1 MVVFSEVLKKLK
13 AADEYPYFIRHING
27 DTHDNRAENLAWVTL
42 KNAFKN
48 MSTWKVDWVI
58 YLNERLFLPFFLTLG
73 AAGGEPDVSSSW
85 LVVRVSRVP
94 LPESLSIGYECSD
107 ISPCVLQT
115 SVAWI
120 CIEPFINYILQSAE
134 SDNLPNR

>member
-58 YLNERLFLPFFLTLG
+58 YLNEEEIRKVKELFTRPSESGPASPSFYNVLC
-73 AAGGEPDVSSSW
+73 PDK
-85 LVVRVSRVP
+85 
-94 LPESLSIGYECSD
+94 
-107 ISPCVLQT
+107 
-115 SVAWI
+115 
-120 CIEPFINYILQSAE
+120 F
-134 SDNLPNR
+134 